1 MFNKILYYVPFL
13 CILVVFMLCM
23 DIFAE
28 DSIQVSVDDQ
38 RFDIENFFYLKEKG
52 FRKDKVD
59 FNKGW
64 LGIFME
70 NAEGKGIL
78 VKDITEGSPAD
89 EAGLKTGDIITKL
102 NNETTIDK
110 EGFNLIKFKKTIETT
125 GAGGILE
132 LTVSRDDT
140 EMVIK
145 PKLIVKLL
153 TNTTEPVSSLTW
165 LNERSMTDSS
175 QKSGKSFI
183 DFAIQNET
191 YKERLGMAIQR
202 IGEEAYV
209 REGFQTNNKVNP
221 FRLSIV
227 DYLMLHPFDTPQIGQ
242 NIHDNVVDKDISNQV
257 KFAAELLDIRS
268 PSKGEQSDAAGS
280 LQEQLQLAIDGL
292 APCVSLI
299 KETFHNLSQEEF
311 EFLYQNTQ
319 KVWLPDEK
327 ITPKDL
333 ARLLALSQKV
343 DLSKLFENIV

>member
-13 CILVVFMLCM
+13 CILVIFMMCM

-28 DSIQVSVDDQ
+28 DSIQVSVADQ
-38 RFDIENFFYLKEKG
+38 RFDIEDFFYLKEKG

-78 VKDITEGSPAD
+78 VKEITMGSPAD

-125 GAGGILE
+125 GAGGIPE
-132 LTVSRDDT
+132 ITVSRDDT

-145 PKLIVKLL
+145 PKLIAKLL

-175 QKSGKSFI
+175 QKSGTSFI
-183 DFAIQNET
+183 D
-191 YKERLGMAIQR
+191 L
-202 IGEEAYV
+202 
-209 REGFQTNNKVNP
+209 
-221 FRLSIV
+221 
-227 DYLMLHPFDTPQIGQ
+227 
-242 NIHDNVVDKDISNQV
+242 
-257 KFAAELLDIRS
+257 
-268 PSKGEQSDAAGS
+268 
-280 LQEQLQLAIDGL
+280 
-292 APCVSLI
+292 
-299 KETFHNLSQEEF
+299 
-311 EFLYQNTQ
+311 
-319 KVWLPDEK
+319 
-327 ITPKDL
+327 
-333 ARLLALSQKV
+333 
-343 DLSKLFENIV
+343 

>member
-1 MFNKILYYVPFL
+1 
-13 CILVVFMLCM
+13 
-23 DIFAE
+23 
-28 DSIQVSVDDQ
+28 
-38 RFDIENFFYLKEKG
+38 
-52 FRKDKVD
+52 
-59 FNKGW
+59 
-64 LGIFME
+64 ME

-78 VKDITEGSPAD
+78 VKEITEGSPAD
-89 EAGLKTGDIITKL
+89 AAGLKTGDIITKL

-165 LNERSMTDSS
+165 LNERSMADSS

-183 DFAIQNET
+183 DFAIQNES
-191 YKERLGMAIQR
+191 YKDKLGMAIQR

-227 DYLMLHPFDTPQIGQ
+227 DYLMLHPFDTSRIGQ
-242 NIHDNVVDKDISNQV
+242 AIHDNLIDKDIGTQV
-257 KFAAELLDIRS
+257 EFAAKLLDVRTAL
-268 PSKGEQSDAAGS
+268 KREQIDAAGS
-280 LQEQLQLAIDGL
+280 LQEQLQLAINGL

-299 KETFHNLSQEEF
+299 KDAFHNLSQEEV
-311 EFLYQNTQ
+311 EFLYQNAQ

-327 ITPKDL
+327 ITPRDL
-333 ARLLALSQKV
+333 ARLLSL
-343 DLSKLFENIV
+343 